1 MKKRCLLR
9 GTKEPSFQL
18 QRFKKRCSRP
28 HTQQPNA
35 KRTGFRFER
44 SRFDAWP
51 IHCVRLSSNTFNT
64 HSASLSLRPRIRLGA
79 GELPGMGNKHSIQG
93 VQLSLSLNAA
103 HCGSKSSGSSHEA
116 ILQITPRI
124 QSTTKSIFTADLYS
138 CWVKLVH
145 SFFLVTFPQHKAPL
159 YNLFFL
165 FEILPQN
172 TDPNRAKLSILPLTQ
187 EKYHNFARELFK
199 YQLHYVHSLRLN
211 RHQQLTLL
219 FACIPQRLITCKSV
233 FSLLQVNYTR
243 PAITRKRISQFSA
256 CYLVKM

>member
-1 MKKRCLLR
+1 MP
-9 GTKEPSFQL
+9 G
-18 QRFKKRCSRP
+18 RFTVSGCR
-28 HTQQPNA
+28 A
-35 KRTGFRFER
+35 
-44 SRFDAWP
+44 
-51 IHCVRLSSNTFNT
+51 T
-64 HSASLSLRPRIRLGA
+64 HSTLTVPLSLRPRIRLGA
-79 GELPGMGNKHSIQG
+79 GELPGIRNKHSIQG

-172 TDPNRAKLSILPLTQ
+172 TDPNRARLSILPLTQ
-187 EKYHNFARELFK
+187 EKYHNFTRQLFK
-199 YQLHYVHSLRLN
+199 YQLHHAHSLRLN
-211 RHQQLTLL
+211 SHQQLTLL
-219 FACIPQRLITCKSV
+219 STCIAQSLIVRKGV
-233 FSLLQVNYTR
+233 FSLLVKQTSNQTEEDLTIFCLLSREDVITIFTVVTAEHCVN
-243 PAITRKRISQFSA
+243 
-256 CYLVKM
+256 